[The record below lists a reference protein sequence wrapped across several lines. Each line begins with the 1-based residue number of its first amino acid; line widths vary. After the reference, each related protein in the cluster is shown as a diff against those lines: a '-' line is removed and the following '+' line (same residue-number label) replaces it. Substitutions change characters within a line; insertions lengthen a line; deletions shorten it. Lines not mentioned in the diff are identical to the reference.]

1 MDVNGYILLI
11 NGAVKIEAVKPDANS
26 EIISLEAMAASFDLH
41 HTWHDLKDAESDLS
55 KFLAAA
61 CGQSGGLAVNKLK
74 VLGILWCDG
83 EPEEKV
89 DEFYDMLQE
98 KP

>member
-41 HTWHDLKDAESDLS
+41 HTWHDLKDPDSDLS

-61 CGQSGGLAVNKLK
+61 CGQNGGLAVNKLK

-83 EPEEKV
+83 EPEEKI
-89 DEFYDMLQE
+89 DEFYDILQE
-98 KP
+98 KH